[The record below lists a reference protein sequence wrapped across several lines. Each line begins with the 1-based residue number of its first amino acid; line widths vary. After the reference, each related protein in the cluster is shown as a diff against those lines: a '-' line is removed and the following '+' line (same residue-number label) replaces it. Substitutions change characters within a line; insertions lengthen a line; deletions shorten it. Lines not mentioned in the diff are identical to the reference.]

1 MHPSQRPPARPTHS
15 QARVEIMSLRPLAA
29 VLAAALVLVAPPSVI
44 AQQYDLLIRGG
55 QVIDGT
61 GSAPRRAD
69 VAITGGRIVQVGD
82 LTNASAARTLDA
94 TGKVVT
100 PGFIDMHSHAD
111 WGFGTAELNVARNN
125 LTQGITTVVVGQDG
139 RSAWRVG
146 EKITDAMAVWREQGL
161 SENSILLVGHGSVR
175 REVMGNED
183 RAPTPDELTRMRA
196 LVREAMEQGAY
207 GISTGLGYVPGRFS
221 TTEEVVA
228 LTQEVKP
235 FGGFYISHL
244 RNQGDRLTES
254 VDETILI
261 GKETGVPVV
270 LSHFKSSGAR
280 NFGKARAAM
289 DGIAQAR
296 KEGVVAWVDV
306 YPWSTSSDGIDVDM
320 VPRQAYAVGWERD
333 AEPAFAGVLPTLS
346 NQALAR
352 LMLDANGFLNLT
364 TTEAWLAQRP
374 REELL
379 AGAEQALRSGIRG
392 REDLL
397 RANLRA
403 NLADPARRDSVRGI
417 IQRSLNGRVP
427 EQFVI
432 EDAPD
437 GRVRGKTLPE
447 AAAILGLDVV
457 DAAIELDLMGAQVTH
472 YHMSEPDVEAILS
485 YDFTAI
491 STDGTLPYFGIDIP
505 HPRSYGSFTRLI
517 DHYVRARNALSLER
531 AVRAASGL
539 AADIIGLTDRGY
551 LKAGQ
556 WADVLVFDPAKI
568 TTCAT
573 FAQPHCYST
582 GIDYL
587 LVNGEVTLSEGKYT
601 GALAGK
607 IITPAGKT
615 KS

>member
-1 MHPSQRPPARPTHS
+1 M
-15 QARVEIMSLRPLAA
+15 IFRPLAA
-29 VLAAALVLVAPPSVI
+29 AFAAVLLLVAPPSLLS
-44 AQQYDLLIRGG
+44 QQYDLLIRGG
-55 QVIDGT
+55 DVIDGT
-61 GSAPRRAD
+61 GSEPRRAD
-69 VAITGGRIVQVGD
+69 VAITGGRIVQIGD
-82 LTNASAARTLDA
+82 LSRASAAKTIDA

-111 WGFGTAELNVARNN
+111 WGFGTPELNVARNN
-125 LTQGITTVVVGQDG
+125 ITQGITTVVVGQDG
-139 RSAWRVG
+139 RSAWKVG
-146 EKITDAMAVWREQGL
+146 EKATDAMRVWREQGL

-175 REVMGNED
+175 REVMGNEN

-221 TTEEVVA
+221 TTDEVVA
-228 LTQEVKP
+228 LTREVEP

-244 RNQGDRLTES
+244 RNQGDRLMES

-261 GKETGVPVV
+261 GRETGVPVV

-280 NFGKARAAM
+280 NFGKAGAAM
-289 DGIAQAR
+289 DRIAQAR

-306 YPWSTSSDGIDVDM
+306 YPWATSSDGIDVDM
-320 VPRQAYAVGWERD
+320 VPRQAYLVGLDR
-333 AEPAFAGVLPTLS
+333 AMEPPLAKVLPTLS
-346 NQALAR
+346 NAELAR
-352 LMLDANGFLNLT
+352 LMLDANGFLNRT

-379 AGAEQALRSGIRG
+379 AGAEQALRSMMMRE
-392 REDLL
+392 REDVL

-403 NLADPARRDSVRGI
+403 SLADPARRDSVRGI
-417 IQRSLNGRVP
+417 IQRALDRQVP
-427 EQFVI
+427 AQYVI

-437 GRVRGKTLPE
+437 PRVSGKTLPE
-447 AAAILGLDVV
+447 AAAIMGLDVI

-472 YHMSEPDVEAILS
+472 YHMSEPDVEAILG

-491 STDGTLPYFGIDIP
+491 STDGTLPYFGVDIP

-517 DHYVRARNALSLER
+517 DHYVRARNAITLPR

-551 LKAGQ
+551 LKTGQ
-556 WADVLVFDPAKI
+556 WADVLVFDPAAI

-573 FAQPHCYST
+573 FAQPHCYSS

-587 LVNGEVTLSEGKYT
+587 LVNGEVTLEAGKYT

-607 IITPAGKT
+607 IITPGGKT

>member
-1 MHPSQRPPARPTHS
+1 MT
-15 QARVEIMSLRPLAA
+15 LRPLAA
-29 VLAAALVLVAPPSVI
+29 VLAAVLLLVAPPSLL
-44 AQQYDLLIRGG
+44 AQQFDLLIRGG
-55 QVIDGT
+55 EVIDGT
-61 GSAPRRAD
+61 GSEPRRAD
-69 VAITGGRIVQVGD
+69 VAITGGRIVQIGD
-82 LTNASAARTLDA
+82 LSRASAARTIDA

-111 WGFGTAELNVARNN
+111 WGFGTPELNVARNN
-125 LTQGITTVVVGQDG
+125 ITQGITTVVVGQDG
-139 RSAWRVG
+139 RSAWKVG
-146 EKITDAMAVWREQGL
+146 EKATDAMRVWREQGL

-183 RAPTPDELTRMRA
+183 RAPTPDELARMRA

-221 TTEEVVA
+221 TTDEVVA
-228 LTQEVKP
+228 LTREVEP

-261 GKETGVPVV
+261 GRETGVPVV

-289 DGIAQAR
+289 DRIAQAR

-306 YPWSTSSDGIDVDM
+306 YPWATSSDGIDVDM
-320 VPRQAYAVGWERD
+320 VPRQAYMVGLER
-333 AEPAFAGVLPTLS
+333 AMEPPLAKVLPTLS
-346 NQALAR
+346 NAELAR
-352 LMLDANGFLNLT
+352 LMLDANGFLNRT

-379 AGAEQALRSGIRG
+379 AGAEQALRSMMM
-392 REDLL
+392 REREELL
-397 RANLRA
+397 RGNLRA
-403 NLADPARRDSVRGI
+403 SLADPARRDSVRGI
-417 IQRSLNGRVP
+417 IQRALDRQVP
-427 EQFVI
+427 KQFVI
-432 EDAPD
+432 ENAPD
-437 GRVRGKTLPE
+437 PRVGGKTLPE
-447 AAAILGLDVV
+447 AAAIMGLDLI

-472 YHMSEPDVEAILS
+472 YHMSEPDVEAILG

-491 STDGTLPYFGIDIP
+491 STDGTLPYFGVDIP

-517 DHYVRARNALSLER
+517 DHYVRARNAVTLPK

-551 LKAGQ
+551 LKSGQ
-556 WADVLVFDPAKI
+556 WADVLVFDPAAI

-573 FAQPHCYST
+573 FAEPHCYST

-587 LVNGEVTLSEGKYT
+587 LVNGEVTLDAGKYT

>member
-1 MHPSQRPPARPTHS
+1 MRHRTFAPALT
-15 QARVEIMSLRPLAA
+15 
-29 VLAAALVLVAPPSVI
+29 AALLIAASNPAP
-44 AQQYDLLIRGG
+44 AQQYDVLIRGG

-61 GSAPRRAD
+61 GTAPRRAD
-69 VAITGGRIVQVGD
+69 VAITGGRIVRIGAMPSATARRTID
-82 LTNASAARTLDA
+82 AS
-94 TGKVVT
+94 GKVVT

-111 WGFGTAELNVARNN
+111 WGFGTPELNAARNN

-146 EKITDAMAVWREQGL
+146 EKATDAMTVWREQGL

-175 REVMGNED
+175 REVMGEEN
-183 RAPTPDELTRMRA
+183 RAPTADELAKMRA

-228 LTQEVKP
+228 LTKEVKP

-244 RNQGDRLTES
+244 RNQGPGLMES
-254 VDETILI
+254 VDETIRI
-261 GKETGVPVV
+261 GRESGVPVV
-270 LSHFKSSGAR
+270 LSHFKSSGFR
-280 NFGKARAAM
+280 NFGKAKAAM
-289 DGIAQAR
+289 DRIAEAR
-296 KEGVVAWVDV
+296 KQGVVAWVDV
-306 YPWSTSSDGIDVDM
+306 YPWATSSDGIDVDM
-320 VPRQAYAVGWERD
+320 VPRQAYTLGMD
-333 AEPAFAGVLPTLS
+333 GPTEPALAGVLPTLS
-346 NQALAR
+346 NEALAR
-352 LMLDANGFLNLT
+352 LMLESNNFLRRT
-364 TTEAWLAQRP
+364 TTEAWLAKRP

-379 AGAEQALRSGIRG
+379 AGAEQALRAASLRG
-392 REDLL
+392 RDDVL

-403 NLADPARRDSVRGI
+403 SLADSARRDSVRGMV
-417 IQRSLNGRVP
+417 QRALERQVAS
-427 EQFVI
+427 QYVI
-432 EDAPD
+432 EHAPD
-437 GRVRGKTLPE
+437 PRLSGKTLPE
-447 AAAILGLDVV
+447 AAEILGLDLV
-457 DAAIELDLMGAQVTH
+457 DAAIELDLMESQVTH

-491 STDGTLPYFGIDIP
+491 STDGTLPYFGVGVP

-517 DHYVRARNALSLER
+517 DHYALER
-531 AVRAASGL
+531 KALTLPRAIRAASGL

-551 LKAGQ
+551 LKEGQ

-568 TTCAT
+568 STCAD
-573 FAQPHCYST
+573 FAQPHCYSS

-587 LVNGEVTLSEGKYT
+587 LVNGDVTLENGKYT

-607 IITPAGKT
+607 IVTPGAKT

>member
-1 MHPSQRPPARPTHS
+1 MLTMRT
-15 QARVEIMSLRPLAA
+15 LATS
-29 VLAAALVLVAPPSVI
+29 LAAALFVAASTSAP
-44 AQQYDLLIRGG
+44 AQQFDLLIRGG

-61 GSAPRRAD
+61 GSAPRSAD
-69 VAITGGRIVQVGD
+69 VAITGGRIVRIGD
-82 LTNASAARTLDA
+82 LANATAARTIDA

-111 WGFGTAELNVARNN
+111 WGFGKPELNAARNN

-146 EKITDAMAVWREQGL
+146 EKATDAMKVWREQGL

-175 REVMGNED
+175 REVMGNEE
-183 RAPTPDELTRMRA
+183 RAPTADELVRMRA

-221 TTEEVVA
+221 ATPEVVA
-228 LTQEVKP
+228 LTREVQP

-244 RNQGDRLTES
+244 RNQGDNLLQS

-261 GKETGVPVV
+261 GRESGVPVV

-280 NFGKARAAM
+280 NFGKAKAAM
-289 DGIAQAR
+289 DRIAEAR
-296 KEGVVAWVDV
+296 RQGVKAWVDV
-306 YPWSTSSDGIDVDM
+306 YPWATSSDGIDVDM
-320 VPRQAYAVGWERD
+320 VPRQAYMVGLERD
-333 AEPAFAGVLPTLS
+333 AEPALADVLPTLS
-346 NQALAR
+346 NEALAR
-352 LMLDANGFLNLT
+352 LMLDANRFLAMT
-364 TTEAWLAQRP
+364 TTEAWLAKRP

-379 AGAEQALRSGIRG
+379 AGATQALRSTMMRG
-392 REDLL
+392 NDDLL

-403 NLADPARRDSVRGI
+403 SLADPARRDSVRGI
-417 IQRSLNGRVP
+417 IERALTRQVAA
-427 EQFVI
+427 QYII
-432 EDAPD
+432 ERAPD
-437 GRVRGKTLPE
+437 SRMNGKTLPE
-447 AAAILGLDVV
+447 AAAILGLDLV
-457 DAAIELDLMGAQVTH
+457 DAAVELDLMGALVTH
-472 YHMSEPDVEAILS
+472 YHMSEPDVEAILG
-485 YDFTAI
+485 YDFTSI
-491 STDGTLPYFGIDIP
+491 STDGTLPYFGVDVP

-517 DHYVRARNALSLER
+517 DHYVRERNAITLPR

-551 LKAGQ
+551 LKEGQ

-573 FAQPHCYST
+573 FADPHCYST
-582 GIDYL
+582 GIDHM
-587 LVNGEVTLSEGKYT
+587 LVNGEMTLHDGKYT

-607 IITPAGKT
+607 IITPAAA
-615 KS
+615 KSSS

>member
-1 MHPSQRPPARPTHS
+1 MMTPRT
-15 QARVEIMSLRPLAA
+15 
-29 VLAAALVLVAPPSVI
+29 LAAALAGALFVAVSSPAT
-44 AQQYDLLIRGG
+44 AQQFDLLIRGG

-69 VAITGGRIVQVGD
+69 VAVTGGRIVRIGD
-82 LTNASAARTLDA
+82 LTRATAARTIDA
-94 TGKVVT
+94 TGRMVT

-111 WGFGTAELNVARNN
+111 WGFGTPELNVARNN

-146 EKITDAMAVWREQGL
+146 EKATDAMKVWREQGL

-183 RAPTPDELTRMRA
+183 RAPTADELVRMRA

-221 TTEEVVA
+221 TTPEVIA
-228 LTQEVKP
+228 LTKEVQP

-244 RNQGDRLTES
+244 RNQGDNLMQS

-261 GKETGVPVV
+261 GRESGVPVV
-270 LSHFKSSGAR
+270 LSHFKSAGAR
-280 NFGKARAAM
+280 NFGKAKAAM
-289 DGIAQAR
+289 DRIAEAR
-296 KEGVVAWVDV
+296 KQGVVAWVDV

-320 VPRQAYAVGWERD
+320 VPRPAYTVGLESNE
-333 AEPAFAGVLPTLS
+333 EPALATVLPTLS
-346 NQALAR
+346 NEALAR
-352 LMLDANGFLNLT
+352 LMLDANRFLART
-364 TTEAWLAQRP
+364 TTEAWLAKRP

-379 AGAEQALRSGIRG
+379 TGATQALRSTMMRAN
-392 REDLL
+392 DDVL

-403 NLADPARRDSVRGI
+403 SMADPARRDSVRGI
-417 IQRSLNGRVP
+417 IERALTRQVP
-427 EQFVI
+427 QQYVI
-432 EDAPD
+432 ERAVDS
-437 GRVRGKTLPE
+437 RVNGKTLPE

-457 DAAIELDLMGAQVTH
+457 DAAVELDLMGAVVTH
-472 YHMSEPDVEAILS
+472 YHMSEPDVEAILG
-485 YDFTAI
+485 YDFTSI
-491 STDGTLPYFGIDIP
+491 STDGTLPYFGVGVP

-517 DHYVRARNALSLER
+517 DHYVRER
-531 AVRAASGL
+531 KAMTLPGAVRAASGL
-539 AADIIGLTDRGY
+539 AADIIGLADRGY
-551 LKAGQ
+551 LKEGQ

-568 TTCAT
+568 STCTT

-582 GIDYL
+582 GIDYM
-587 LVNGEVTLSEGKYT
+587 LVNGELTLNEGKYT
-601 GALAGK
+601 GALAGR
-607 IITPAGKT
+607 IITPAEART

>member
-1 MHPSQRPPARPTHS
+1 
-15 QARVEIMSLRPLAA
+15 VEIMTLRPLAA
-29 VLAAALVLVAPPSVI
+29 AVAAALLLVAPLTI
-44 AQQYDLLIRGG
+44 AAQQYDLLIRGG

-69 VAITGGRIVQVGD
+69 VAITGGRIVQIGD
-82 LTNASAARTLDA
+82 LANASAERTIDA

-111 WGFGTAELNVARNN
+111 WGFGTPELNAAKNN

-146 EKITDAMAVWREQGL
+146 EKVTDAMAEWRAQGL

-183 RAPTPDELTRMRA
+183 RAPTPEEMTRMRA

-228 LTQEVKP
+228 LTKEVQP

-261 GKETGVPVV
+261 GRESGVPVV
-270 LSHFKSSGAR
+270 LSHFKSSGAQ
-280 NFGKARAAM
+280 NFGKAKAAM
-289 DGIAQAR
+289 DRIAEAR
-296 KEGVVAWVDV
+296 KAGVVAWVDV
-306 YPWSTSSDGIDVDM
+306 YPWATSSDGIDVDIL
-320 VPRQAYAVGWERD
+320 PRQAYTVGLEQSM
-333 AEPAFAGVLPTLS
+333 EPTLAKVLPTLS
-346 NQALAR
+346 NEELAR
-352 LMLDANGFLNLT
+352 LMLDANGFLART
-364 TTEAWLAQRP
+364 TTQAWLAQRP

-379 AGAEQALRSGIRG
+379 EGAEQALRSMLM
-392 REDLL
+392 REREAEL

-403 NLADPARRDSVRGI
+403 SLADPARRDSVRSI
-417 IQRSLNGRVP
+417 IQRALDRRVAK
-427 EQFVI
+427 QFVI
-432 EDAPD
+432 ENAPD
-437 GRVRGKTLPE
+437 PRLNGKTLPE

-457 DAAIELDLMGAQVTH
+457 DAAVEVELMGAQVTH
-472 YHMSEPDVEAILS
+472 YHMSEPDVEAILG

-491 STDGTLPYFGIDIP
+491 STDGTLPYFGVDIP

-517 DHYVRARNALSLER
+517 DHYVRARNALSLEK

-551 LKAGQ
+551 LKPGQ
-556 WADVLVFDPAKI
+556 WADVLVFDPARIK
-568 TTCAT
+568 TCAD
-573 FAQPHCYST
+573 FAQPHCYSS

-587 LVNGEVTLSEGKYT
+587 LVNGEVTLRDGKYT
-601 GALAGK
+601 GALAGT
-607 IITPAGKT
+607 IITPGANT